1 MAPLQARMNVA
12 CKLLNDEKYTE
23 CAAEMEAMLRI
34 YELPRYY
41 HIKCRII
48 LASTQDNWYDA
59 ETHRAVAEELWG
71 HYRHTWPPGNDSVI
85 DGQFNEL
92 RMLLDELKEAQ
103 DSDRPDDYY
112 EFCDAEL
119 TNGESKDDTESA
131 EAEDEGTIYFAEAE
145 DETLHTGNVEALYKQ
160 VDSEMTG
167 EKSEPEKNHSD
178 MQHADDGERKGQEM
192 VTYNHEQPK
201 ANGEGDAEPSTSQH
215 EDTLAKDKIEEE
227 WKEEEEQRR
236 LRKKLPG
243 SMPEL
248 IFVPCSRSRIRRKDL
263 GEMAN
268 GGDEVR

>member
-1 MAPLQARMNVA
+1 MVYFYHQEVAAIVRRVLPPSHSPFHDSHYIDVTRDLNVQLTKKVQPAVALFFCYKKTTMAPLQARMNVA

-23 CAAEMEAMLRI
+23 CAAEMKAMLRI

-48 LASTQDNWYDA
+48 LASTQDDWYDA

-145 DETLHTGNVEALYKQ
+145 DEVE
-160 VDSEMTG
+160 VG
-167 EKSEPEKNHSD
+167 
-178 MQHADDGERKGQEM
+178 
-192 VTYNHEQPK
+192 
-201 ANGEGDAEPSTSQH
+201 
-215 EDTLAKDKIEEE
+215 
-227 WKEEEEQRR
+227 
-236 LRKKLPG
+236 
-243 SMPEL
+243 
-248 IFVPCSRSRIRRKDL
+248 
-263 GEMAN
+263 
-268 GGDEVR
+268 